1 MKLRYGAASPF
12 ARKCALAAHILG
24 LADRITL
31 VDNSNDP
38 GDAIRSRNPL
48 NKIPMLLT
56 DDGTAIFDSPVILEY
71 LDHLAGGG
79 KILPKDAK
87 PRFRALVQQALA
99 DGLMDAAILVMYE
112 GRFREPEQHSEKWV
126 AMQQGKVNKA
136 LQALEADM
144 PGEEV
149 SVGTITIACAL
160 GYLDF
165 RFKGEWRKS
174 HSKLAAWLDSFQA
187 RVPGY
192 DQTQP
197 SG

>member
-12 ARKCALAAHILG
+12 ARKCALSAHVLG

-31 VDNSNDP
+31 VDNTGDP

-56 DDGTAIFDSPVILEY
+56 DDGEAIFDSPVILEY
-71 LDHLAGGG
+71 LDHVAGGG
-79 KILPKDAK
+79 KILPKEAK

-112 GRFREPEQHSEKWV
+112 GRFREDHQHSPKWV
-126 AMQQGKVNKA
+126 AMQQGKVDRA
-136 LQALEADM
+136 LHALEADL
-144 PGEEV
+144 PGDEIT
-149 SVGTITIACAL
+149 VGTITIACAL
-160 GYLDF
+160 GYLDY
-165 RFKGEWRKS
+165 RFAGEWRKS
-174 HSKLAAWLDSFQA
+174 HAKLGAWQDGFRA
-187 RVPGY
+187 RVPGF
-192 DQTQP
+192 DKTQP

>member
-12 ARKCALAAHILG
+12 ARKCVLSAHVLG

-31 VDNSNDP
+31 VDNTADP
-38 GDAIRSRNPL
+38 GDAIRARNPL

-56 DDGTAIFDSPVILEY
+56 DDGEAIFDSPVILEY

-79 KILPKDAK
+79 KILPKEPKA
-87 PRFRALVQQALA
+87 RFRALVQQALA

-112 GRFREPEQHSEKWV
+112 GRFREPDQHSPKWV
-126 AMQQGKVNKA
+126 AMQQGKVDKA
-136 LQALEADM
+136 LQALEADV
-144 PGEEV
+144 PGDDV
-149 SVGTITIACAL
+149 TVGTITIACAL

-165 RFKGEWRKS
+165 RFQGEWRKA
-174 HSKLAAWLDSFQA
+174 HPKLAKWQDGFAA
-187 RVPGY
+187 RVPAY
-192 DQTQP
+192 NKTQP

>member
-71 LDHLAGGG
+71 LDHVAGGG
-79 KILPKDAK
+79 KILPKEPG

-112 GRFREPEQHSEKWV
+112 GRFREPAQHSEKWV

-136 LQALEADM
+136 LQALEADL
-144 PGEEV
+144 PGHEIN
-149 SVGTITIACAL
+149 VGTITIACAL

-165 RFKGEWRKS
+165 RFAGEWRKS
-174 HSKLAAWLDSFQA
+174 HAKLSAWLDSFAA

-192 DQTQP
+192 NKTQP